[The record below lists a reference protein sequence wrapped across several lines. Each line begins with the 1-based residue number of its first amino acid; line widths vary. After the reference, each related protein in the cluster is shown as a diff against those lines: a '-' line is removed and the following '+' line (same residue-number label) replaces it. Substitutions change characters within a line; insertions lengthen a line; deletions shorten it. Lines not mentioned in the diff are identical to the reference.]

1 MVAGNHLIVLG
12 LRPEYE
18 GGRGSG
24 CEGDSTQGGGHG
36 RGLQARELVVR

>member
-12 LRPEYE
+12 LRPEFE

-24 CEGDSTQGGGHG
+24 FEGDSTLDGGHG
-36 RGLQARELVVR
+36 RGLQARELAVR